1 MGPGGSCNELPG
13 FYPSSDYLAKN
24 YLTLPPFFSF
34 FLLFFLYAYVVSV
47 SAISEPVPLTAP
59 NCRADSI
66 HKAVLNPPLR
76 GIWIYSTKSSR
87 VIS

>member
-34 FLLFFLYAYVVSV
+34 F
-47 SAISEPVPLTAP
+47 SAIFPICL
-59 NCRADSI
+59 CGFRQCDFRARTFDSGQ
-66 HKAVLNPPLR
+66 L
-76 GIWIYSTKSSR
+76 SS
-87 VIS
+87 